1 MNVFCFLVVS
11 ACLLSQ
17 QAFGFSTTPGKDCC
31 NENYFLLKKNVSSH
45 YVSILF
51 FNICILC
58 VFGVAFEKYR
68 SALPSDFNVV
78 EAGGWN
84 NVVKLSEDP
93 KTELVS
99 MIAASIKNQEP
110 MDDTKVA
117 ALVGLLHARGK
128 GFSSSLVDGD
138 WIPVYSKQAKKS
150 NKAQKIVSRTEKG
163 GTNAYS
169 NFLVQKM
176 IFENINYTPRK
187 NGILQLFS
195 LLQTPACK
203 LHKHTHTPSTMRTYY
218 GNIINLCEM

>member
-1 MNVFCFLVVS
+1 M
-11 ACLLSQ
+11 
-17 QAFGFSTTPGKDCC
+17 
-31 NENYFLLKKNVSSH
+31 
-45 YVSILF
+45 YVY
-51 FNICILC
+51 C
-58 VFGVAFEKYR
+58 VCVGVAFEKYR

-187 NGILQLFS
+187 NGILKATVKVRILS
-195 LLQTPACK
+195 LLPYIVPLPISWYETFCFVCLFVWGNHCK
-203 LHKHTHTPSTMRTYY
+203 KY
-218 GNIINLCEM
+218 IICICGSKIITVV

>member
-176 IFENINYTPRK
+176 VFENINYTPRK
-187 NGILQLFS
+187 NGILKATVKVRILS
-195 LLQTPACK
+195 LLPYTVPLYQ
-203 LHKHTHTPSTMRTYY
+203 
-218 GNIINLCEM
+218 